1 MRPNPASRIWLPV
14 IVSLLVL
21 LLSRAAVA
29 ADTDYV
35 LGAGDV
41 IRISV
46 FQNPDLTTE
55 ARVAESGNISFPLIG
70 TIALGGSTIQQAE
83 QLIAGR
89 LKKGGFVIRPQV
101 NILPLELKSS
111 QVAVLGRV
119 NRAGRF
125 PLETANARLS
135 EMLAA
140 AGGVAEDGSDVVVLL
155 GSRGGKPFRREIDL
169 PELFGRCDREAD
181 MVLQGGDVIFVGRA
195 ETFYIYG
202 EVQRPGAF
210 RLSREMT
217 VMQALATGGGTTAR
231 GTTKGLQ
238 IHRRD
243 EIGRISVVEPRLSDH
258 LQPNDVIFVRE
269 SLF

>member
-1 MRPNPASRIWLPV
+1 MRPNIASRVWLPV
-14 IVSLLVL
+14 IVSMLA
-21 LLSRAAVA
+21 LLSRPAPA

-41 IRISV
+41 IRITV
-46 FQNPDLTTE
+46 FQNPDLATE
-55 ARVAESGNISFPLIG
+55 ARVAESGNISFPLVG

-125 PLETANARLS
+125 ALETANTRLS

-155 GSRGGKPFRREIDL
+155 GSRDGKAFRREIDL
-169 PELFGRCDREAD
+169 PELFGRGDRDAD
-181 MVLQGGDVIFVGRA
+181 FVLRGGDVIFVGRA

-243 EIGRISVVEPRLSDH
+243 EIGRVSVVEPRLSDH
-258 LQPNDVIFVRE
+258 LQPNDVIYVQE

>member
-1 MRPNPASRIWLPV
+1 MQSSSASRSWLILIVSILLPLFVGPAS
-14 IVSLLVL
+14 
-21 LLSRAAVA
+21 A

-55 ARVAESGNISFPLIG
+55 ARVAESGSISFPLIG
-70 TIALGGSTIQQAE
+70 TVAVGGSTIQQAE
-83 QLIAGR
+83 QLIAR
-89 LKKGGFVIRPQV
+89 LLRKGGFVIRPQV
-101 NILPLELKSS
+101 NILPLALKSA

-135 EMLAA
+135 EMVAA
-140 AGGVAEDGSDVVVLL
+140 AGGIAEDGSDVVVLL
-155 GSRGGKPFRREIDL
+155 GSRNGQPFRREINL
-169 PELFGRCDREAD
+169 PELFRHGDLAD
-181 MVLQGGDVIFVGRA
+181 DLVLQGGDVIFVGRA

-210 RLSREMT
+210 RLGRDMT
-217 VMQALATGGGTTAR
+217 VMQGLATGGGTTAR
-231 GTTKGLQ
+231 GTIKGLQ

-243 EIGRISVVEPRLSDH
+243 EIGRISVIEPRLSDH
-258 LQPNDVIFVRE
+258 LQPNDVIYVRE